1 MPNNGLIEAISK
13 IIQPELFTNDF
24 RQTGDGEM
32 TGLELAKSATR
43 EMAQQI
49 IASFEGYLD

>member
-1 MPNNGLIEAISK
+1 MPNNGLIESISK

-24 RQTGDGEM
+24 RQTGVGEM

-43 EMAQQI
+43 EMAQ
-49 IASFEGYLD
+49 

>member
-32 TGLELAKSATR
+32 TGVELAKSVTR
-43 EMAQQI
+43 EKAQQI
-49 IASFEGYLD
+49 VALVEGYLD